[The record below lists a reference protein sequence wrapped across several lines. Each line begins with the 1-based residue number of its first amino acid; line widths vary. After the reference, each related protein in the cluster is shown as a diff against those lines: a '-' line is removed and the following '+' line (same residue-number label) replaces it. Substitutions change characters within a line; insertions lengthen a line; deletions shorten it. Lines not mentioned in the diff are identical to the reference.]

1 MMDLATLLQQATDA
15 RARRVVLVPG
25 RPAVFRDDEG
35 ATPTGV
41 VLDMN
46 DLKALLKSA
55 LPGEMLR
62 DMRWGSETPYQLEVD
77 GRSWDLLIILSEDKE
92 LRVEMECRS
101 PGSRRRRGGLQAGA
115 APQARVFGERLPGY
129 GSGPGAASGGGAFLS
144 SPQTLARAS
153 LAARS
158 SLAAARVES
167 LTPPAALRMQP
178 QLGPQLVSPDLATPE
193 LIVRN
198 SVANEPDYAMPPSL
212 AQPASFAQ
220 SPAHA
225 AHAAR
230 AEESP
235 AHAAHAAH
243 AEEPRALEVHGPAAE
258 RGTGLVYAADEASRE
273 RAVAL
278 LTAAGFGAQSS
289 ARAVD
294 VAEALRYTTFPVVLL
309 ATAGALRDDPVYAA
323 LNDLPMARRRT
334 LFVALLTAPGEAH
347 DRMTAFAQ
355 SVDLCL
361 PPAGPEEQAKRLLSE
376 LALWQGETHEL
387 REALAA
393 HGRM

>member
-1 MMDLATLLQQATDA
+1 MMDLATLLQQASDA

-25 RPAVFRDDEG
+25 RPAVFRDDQG

-41 VLDMN
+41 VLAMD
-46 DLKALLKSA
+46 DIKALLKSA

-77 GRSWDLLIILSEDKE
+77 GRSWDLLIILTEDKE

-101 PGSRRRRGGLQAGA
+101 PGSRRRRGVLPGA
-115 APQARVFGERLPGY
+115 APQARVFGERLSASPG
-129 GSGPGAASGGGAFLS
+129 GGSSAVAGASGPGARSGGAFLS
-144 SPQTLARAS
+144 SPQTLARTSLGARAS
-153 LAARS
+153 LALARID
-158 SLAAARVES
+158 S
-167 LTPPAALRMQP
+167 LTPPAALRPQP
-178 QLGPQLVSPDLATPE
+178 QLLSPDLDTPE
-193 LIVRN
+193 LVVRN
-198 SVANEPDYAMPPSL
+198 SVANEPDYAL
-212 AQPASFAQ
+212 PASLGA
-220 SPAHA
+220 PAGPVAAAA
-225 AHAAR
+225 AHAV
-230 AEESP
+230 
-235 AHAAHAAH
+235 AAVRV
-243 AEEPRALEVHGPAAE
+243 EEPRALDVHAPAAE
-258 RGTGLVYAADEASRE
+258 RGTGLVYVGDEASRE

-289 ARAVD
+289 HRAVD

-309 ATAGALRDDPVYAA
+309 APAGSLRDDPVHAA

-334 LFVALLTAPGEAH
+334 LFVVLLTAPGEPF
-347 DRMTAFAQ
+347 DRMSAFAQ

-361 PPAGPEEQAKRLLSE
+361 PPAGSEEQAKRLLSE